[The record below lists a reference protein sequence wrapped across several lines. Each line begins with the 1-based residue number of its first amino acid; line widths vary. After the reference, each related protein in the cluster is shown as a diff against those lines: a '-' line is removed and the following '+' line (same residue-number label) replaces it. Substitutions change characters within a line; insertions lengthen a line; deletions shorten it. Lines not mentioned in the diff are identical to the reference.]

1 LYPRKF
7 VLRSKMQPH
16 PEYYFRVPFTSSM
29 IGICDK
35 VRTLKNFNDS
45 QQETGDIF
53 KFYEYFLLLTALIS
67 KFQTSVVDYYYSLKL
82 F

>member
-1 LYPRKF
+1 
-7 VLRSKMQPH
+7 
-16 PEYYFRVPFTSSM
+16 M
-29 IGICDK
+29 IRICDK

-45 QQETGDIF
+45 QQETRDIF

-67 KFQTSVVDYYYSLKL
+67 KFQILSVVDYYYSLKL